1 MNCTLWHNQ
10 HYQVSTMVSL
20 LGGFEPCKGD
30 WVEAEYWIRPG
41 TWNSEA
47 ISVKPLRYKRV
58 DRVGAGPRL
67 SLSSC
72 LFTAQVSPGRIRK
85 SSCFLAENAGFL
97 KEIIGDPLACL
108 YDETVCSVVYPEHE
122 NVLIAGNRG
131 WAKDRSSPVKAGTLW
146 RWNLEIS

>member
-1 MNCTLWHNQ
+1 
-10 HYQVSTMVSL
+10 MVSL

-72 LFTAQVSPGRIRK
+72 LLQPRLLLGALGSR
-85 SSCFLAENAGFL
+85 CFLAKNADFL
-97 KEIIGDPLACL
+97 KEVPGDHLACS
-108 YDETVCSVVYPEHE
+108 YDEIPF
-122 NVLIAGNRG
+122 L
-131 WAKDRSSPVKAGTLW
+131 
-146 RWNLEIS
+146 